1 MSNGN
6 MDKFIR
12 VLRELGFTAYESK
25 VLACLSVR
33 RESLKVNE
41 LSVMADL
48 PRTKVYSVISSLN
61 GEGFV
66 KVHSERPLRVSAPP
80 PNELASLLTERV
92 IEDARAR
99 LNMISKLYSLNLDE
113 GLWLFE
119 RSIIPV
125 RGENIIS
132 KMAKIIINSAKER
145 INLIISERNVHL
157 IPKLPSIDVRA
168 VLETSSIQSHL
179 GIPKANCRVVGKHG
193 IFMVSNERACIL
205 SDEEL
210 KSGIY
215 ASEGSLLLAL
225 LNLFKGLYNSGSPII
240 S

>member
-1 MSNGN
+1 MSNSN
-6 MDKFIR
+6 IDKFIR

-66 KVHSERPLRVSAPP
+66 KVHSGRPLRVSAPP

-119 RSIIPV
+119 RSIIP
-125 RGENIIS
+125 REMRALTNID
-132 KMAKIIINSAKER
+132 
-145 INLIISERNVHL
+145 RNPASL
-157 IPKLPSIDVRA
+157 RDSTMTIIPKRS
-168 VLETSSIQSHL
+168 
-179 GIPKANCRVVGKHG
+179 PKTCR
-193 IFMVSNERACIL
+193 SR
-205 SDEEL
+205 
-210 KSGIY
+210 
-215 ASEGSLLLAL
+215 
-225 LNLFKGLYNSGSPII
+225 
-240 S
+240 